1 MDPLVSFSVSK
12 IVPYAVIRGL
22 DRLARVWPENPHV
35 QAACQRYVNRC
46 RAENNDAIE
55 ANGELRFMRER
66 LPHCGT
72 VFDVGANV
80 GDWARL
86 ALQVNP
92 RARLYCFEPSAF
104 TFAKLTANAFPA
116 NVSCHN
122 LGFGPEAGA
131 ATLHVFDEG
140 SGMNSI
146 YPRTGLED
154 GWNIAPPSKTETIR
168 IDTLDA
174 FCAAQAIDRVDF
186 LKMDVEGHELGVL
199 NGAAGLFGRRAIG
212 AVQFEYGGCNIDSR
226 TFMKD
231 FFEFFQVRGYTLHKI
246 YPDRLLPVA
255 RYDQRLD
262 NFQHQNWVAMRPA
275 ELK

>member
-1 MDPLVSFSVSK
+1 V
-12 IVPYAVIRGL
+12 IPYLIRRGL
-22 DRLARVWPENPHV
+22 DRLTRAGIEDPRV
-35 QAACQRYVNRC
+35 QAACERYANRF
-46 RAENNDAIE
+46 RGENNGAIE
-55 ANGELRFMRER
+55 TNGELRFIREV
-66 LPHCGT
+66 LPRCRT

-92 RARLYCFEPSAF
+92 AARLYCFEPSAF

-122 LGFGPEAGA
+122 LGFGSAAGEAS
-131 ATLHVFDEG
+131 LYLFEDG
-140 SGMNSI
+140 SGMNSL
-146 YPRTGLED
+146 YPRSGLED

-168 IDTLDA
+168 IETLDA

-231 FFEFFQVRGYTLHKI
+231 FFEFFQARGYTLHKI
-246 YPDRLLPVA
+246 HPNRLVPVA

-262 NFQHQNWVAMRPA
+262 NFQHQNWVAMRPS
-275 ELK
+275 

>member
-1 MDPLVSFSVSK
+1 MDPAVSFSVSK

-35 QAACQRYVNRC
+35 QAACLRYVNRF
-46 RAENNDAIE
+46 RGENNDAIE

-66 LPHCGT
+66 LPACRT

-92 RARLYCFEPSAF
+92 GARLYCFEPSAF
-104 TFAKLTANAFPA
+104 TFAKLTATPFPA

-122 LGFGPEAGA
+122 IGFGSAAGEL
-131 ATLHVFDEG
+131 TLHVFDEG

-154 GWNIAPPSKTETIR
+154 GWNIARQSKTETIR

-174 FCAAQAIDRVDF
+174 FCLAQRIEHIDF
-186 LKMDVEGHELGVL
+186 LKMDVEGHEIGVL
-199 NGAAGLFGRRAIG
+199 TGAAGLFGRG
-212 AVQFEYGGCNIDSR
+212 AVDVVQFEYGGCNIDSR
-226 TFMKD
+226 TFLKD
-231 FFEFFQVRGYTLHKI
+231 FFEFFHARSYTLHKM
-246 YPDRLLPVA
+246 YPDRLVPVA

-262 NFQHQNWVAMRPA
+262 NFQHQNWVAMRRS
-275 ELK
+275 

>member
-1 MDPLVSFSVSK
+1 MSFSVRK

-35 QAACQRYVNRC
+35 QAACQRYVNRF
-46 RAENNDAIE
+46 RGENNDAIE
-55 ANGELRFMRER
+55 TNGELRFMRDR
-66 LPHCGT
+66 LPGCRT

-92 RARLYCFEPSAF
+92 AVRLYCFEPSAF
-104 TFAKLTANAFPA
+104 TFAKLTATPFPS

-122 LGFGPEAGA
+122 LGLGSAAGEL
-131 ATLHVFDEG
+131 TLHVFDEG

-154 GWNIAPPSKTETIR
+154 GWNIARQSKTETIR
-168 IDTLDA
+168 IETLDA
-174 FCAAQAIDRVDF
+174 FCAAQGVEHIDF
-186 LKMDVEGHELGVL
+186 LKMDVEGHEIGVL
-199 NGAAGLFGRRAIG
+199 SGAAGLLGRGAIDV
-212 AVQFEYGGCNIDSR
+212 VQFEYGGTNIDSR
-226 TFMKD
+226 TFLKD
-231 FFEFFQVRGYTLHKI
+231 FFELFQARGYTLHKI
-246 YPDRLLPVA
+246 YPDRLVPVA

-262 NFQHQNWVAMRPA
+262 NFQHQNWVAMRPPS
-275 ELK
+275 

>member
-1 MDPLVSFSVSK
+1 MDPAVSFSVSK

-35 QAACQRYVNRC
+35 HAACLRYVNRF
-46 RAENNDAIE
+46 RGENNDAIE

-66 LPHCGT
+66 LPACRT

-86 ALQVNP
+86 ALHVNP
-92 RARLYCFEPSAF
+92 NARLYCFEPSAF
-104 TFAKLTANAFPA
+104 TFAKLTANTFPA

-122 LGFGPEAGA
+122 IGFGAAAGEAR
-131 ATLHVFDEG
+131 LFLFEDG
-140 SGMNSI
+140 SGMNSL
-146 YPRTGLED
+146 YARAGLED
-154 GWNIAPPSKTETIR
+154 GWNIATPSRSETVR

-174 FCAAQAIDRVDF
+174 FCAAQGVERIDF
-186 LKMDVEGHELGVL
+186 LKMDVEGHEIGVL
-199 NGAAGLFGRRAIG
+199 NGAAGLFGRRAIDV
-212 AVQFEYGGCNIDSR
+212 VQFEYGGTNIDSR

-231 FFEFFQVRGYTLHKI
+231 FFEFFLPRGYTLHKV
-246 YPDRLLPVA
+246 YPDRLEPFA

-262 NFQHQNWVAMRPA
+262 NFQHQNWVAMAPR
-275 ELK
+275 